1 VRGHDSYGWVE
12 GGGTAGF
19 AGAEEA
25 HFLCFASLIL
35 CLFWIWIWIWSWVME
50 GLVGVES
57 AVNGVGRC
65 GSARCF
71 GVWFPGFDLLWFGP
85 GVEFVQ

>member
-1 VRGHDSYGWVE
+1 MRGRDSYGWGE

-25 HFLCFASLIL
+25 HFFCFASLIS
-35 CLFWIWIWIWSWVME
+35 CLFWFWIWSWVI
-50 GLVGVES
+50 GRLVGVER

-65 GSARCF
+65 DSARCF
-71 GVWFPGFDLLWFGP
+71 GVWFPGFDLLWFGH
-85 GVEFVQ
+85 GIEFVQ